1 MKVTMMK
8 KKTTMNVN
16 NEAFL
21 FYTLVDVEE
30 LIKHIGFAKFQ
41 QALDLVLKVRKEARE
56 WTKEE
61 KAFMQ
66 ALLDDWKH

>member
-1 MKVTMMK
+1 MKTMKTKMDMK
-8 KKTTMNVN
+8 

-30 LIKHIGFAKFQ
+30 LIKHIGFTKFQ
-41 QALDLVLKVRKEARE
+41 QALDMVLKVRKEARE
-56 WTKEE
+56 FSKEE

>member
-1 MKVTMMK
+1 MKTMKTKMDMK
-8 KKTTMNVN
+8 

-41 QALDLVLKVRKEARE
+41 QALDMVLKVRKEARE
-56 WTKEE
+56 FSKEE

>member
-1 MKVTMMK
+1 MT
-8 KKTTMNVN
+8 NVN

-41 QALDLVLKVRKEARE
+41 QALDMVLKVRKEARE
-56 WTKEE
+56 FSTEE